1 MSSFFRRW
9 WKATK
14 QRSTSPEGSLETQL
28 IITFFVFTG
37 CILGAF
43 QAKYLFNSPSYVSFL
58 LFAFGCLQGY
68 TFWLLVKQ
76 KKAMKEQKKL
86 MDELSKKMEEMK

>member
-1 MSSFFRRW
+1 MSFFKRW

-14 QRSTSPEGSLETQL
+14 ARSTSPEGSLETQL

-37 CILGAF
+37 CWLGAL

-58 LFAFGCLQGY
+58 LFAFGALQGY

-76 KKAMKEQKKL
+76 KKAMKEQKKV
-86 MDELSKKMEEMK
+86 MDELRKNMEEK